1 VDARRAGGMMSRPR
15 RRRGPDQGLAR
26 NDHEK
31 SWGATLRSEYEEKSR
46 VVPGG
51 RIIRRAAHASLPIP
65 PKLSFPDRNVLF
77 VPDRNVP
84 FVPDRNVLFARIK
97 EDICQ
102 PIVARMLEPR

>member
-1 VDARRAGGMMSRPR
+1 LC
-15 RRRGPDQGLAR
+15 RGP
-26 NDHEK
+26 
-31 SWGATLRSEYEEKSR
+31 
-46 VVPGG
+46 G
-51 RIIRRAAHASLPIP
+51 RGPVRD
-65 PKLSFPDRNVLF
+65 KNVSFPDRNVLF

>member
-1 VDARRAGGMMSRPR
+1 VS
-15 RRRGPDQGLAR
+15 
-26 NDHEK
+26 
-31 SWGATLRSEYEEKSR
+31 S
-46 VVPGG
+46 VV
-51 RIIRRAAHASLPIP
+51 
-65 PKLSFPDRNVLF
+65 LSFPDRNVLF

>member
-1 VDARRAGGMMSRPR
+1 LDEPEPWHRQHR
-15 RRRGPDQGLAR
+15 RRINRTFAIASKEVTVKQFLHFRKDYPVYD
-26 NDHEK
+26 K
-31 SWGATLRSEYEEKSR
+31 
-46 VVPGG
+46 VVAPT
-51 RIIRRAAHASLPIP
+51 SKYPV
-65 PKLSFPDRNVLF
+65 LSFPDRNVLF